1 MKSQLW
7 WKWLVVAFLTVTSI
21 YLVTPLSEKLR
32 LGLDLRGGSSMTVE
46 LDGAALREMVKDENP
61 EASEEQIEKAVAD
74 ATAAADETA
83 VEIIRSRIDSLGT
96 EEPVITKG
104 KNGRIYVQMP
114 GASAEQRARAESLI
128 KSVAFLDFRL
138 VSVRSAEKAARLL
151 DRGSAPRGYK
161 IADMGEAGQ
170 CYVRDRSVPEP
181 DPRSLRTF
189 GDPDPGYVFALEK
202 DRVGASDVYRPIYI
216 ERRARMTGRSL
227 SRAGVTHDDYGRVLV
242 SLKFDGEGK
251 RRFAEITRKY
261 CAVQGGRAGR
271 QLAIVLD
278 GIVYSAPVLDEPIT
292 GGAAVIRG
300 SFTLEEAQTLK
311 NVLNAG
317 AMPAPLKFLGKRF
330 VNPTLGED
338 SIADAKVAICVGVAA
353 VLLFMALYYR
363 AMGVVADLALLLNFV
378 LLPLAAVLA
387 SGLLSQFSSDATMS
401 GGSLLRLPVLTLPG
415 IAGILLSV
423 GMAVDA
429 NVLIYERTR
438 EETAAGRP
446 GWPAVMAGY
455 QRAFSAIFDGN
466 ITTVLTG
473 VVLFVFGTGL
483 IRGFAVT
490 LVAGIVA
497 SMFTALFFTRIVFQS
512 ALSEQTQWKP
522 KMMQAVK
529 PGVNIPFIANSRR
542 FATLAVA
549 VIVVTLAVTAVRGFK
564 KPSSI
569 FGVDFTGGARVSW
582 SVKPAT
588 AATAQERT
596 EGTEGT
602 EGTASG
608 AAPEAAAEASAE
620 AVAEAAAEAAPEAAA
635 EASAEAVAEAAAEAA
650 PEAAAEAV
658 AEDLSEEAK
667 ALAADHG
674 ALPSLAAIRAA
685 AKAAG
690 VDDAEPQYQFSD
702 GGAFLEIKTVLTE
715 IDGTEISEVLS
726 NALSDASDPELAKGV
741 FTYLDI
747 DSIGSQIG
755 SEMKSTAVKAIALST
770 LIMLVYIGFRFEFG
784 FGLGAIVA
792 LVHDV
797 LITIGIFACLGFQF
811 NLTIVA
817 ALLTIVGYGVNDT
830 IVLFDRVR
838 EELKRD
844 QKSSFP
850 DLVNRCVNQTL
861 SRTVL
866 TSVTTVIPVAALIL
880 FCKGDIRAFGVCMLV
895 GIVVSTFSSVFIAS
909 PVTLA
914 WYKGKRPAFQKN

>member
-7 WKWLVVAFLTVTSI
+7 WKWIVVAALTITSL
-21 YLVTPLSEKLR
+21 YLVTPLSRKLR

-46 LDGAALREMVKDENP
+46 LDRDALREMVKEENP
-61 EASEEQIEKAVAD
+61 NASEEKIVQEVEAAEK
-74 ATAAADETA
+74 AADETA
-83 VEIIRSRIDSLGT
+83 VEVIRNRIDSLGT

-114 GASAEQRARAESLI
+114 GASAEQRNRAEALI

-138 VSVRSAEKAARLL
+138 VSVNSSKEASRLL

-161 IADMGEAGQ
+161 VEDFGEKGVW
-170 CYVRDRSVPEP
+170 YVRDRSVPEP

-189 GDPDPGYVFALEK
+189 GNPMPGYVFALEK
-202 DRVGASDVYRPIYI
+202 DRIGTSDVYRPIYI
-216 ERRARMTGRSL
+216 ERRPRLTGRAL
-227 SRAGVTHDDYGRVLV
+227 ARAGVTYDDYGRVLV
-242 SLKFDGEGK
+242 SLKFDGDG
-251 RRFAEITRKY
+251 RREFAKITTKY
-261 CAVQGGRAGR
+261 CAVPGGRAGR

-292 GGAAVIRG
+292 GGSAVIRG
-300 SFTLEEAQTLK
+300 SFTNEEAQTLK

-338 SIADAKVAICVGVAA
+338 SIADAKVAIVVGVAA
-353 VLLFMALYYR
+353 VLVFMALYYR
-363 AMGVVADLALLLNFV
+363 AMGLVADLALVLNFL

-387 SGLLSQFSSDATMS
+387 SGLLSQFSSDATMT

-438 EETAAGRP
+438 EEVKAGRS
-446 GWPAVMAGY
+446 GWSAVMAGY

-473 VVLFVFGTGL
+473 VVLFVVGTGL

-512 ALSEQTQWKP
+512 ALSEQTSWKP
-522 KMMQAVK
+522 AMMQAVK
-529 PGVNIPFIANSRR
+529 PGINIQFIANSRK

-549 VIVVTLAVTAVRGFK
+549 VIVATIAVTAVRGFT

-582 SVKPAT
+582 SVAPAAQ
-588 AATAQERT
+588 AAKEAEAQKAA
-596 EGTEGT
+596 EGTE
-602 EGTASG
+602 EAKETA
-608 AAPEAAAEASAE
+608 AEAAAEAPATN
-620 AVAEAAAEAAPEAAA
+620 AVAEAAAEAEDPEWA
-635 EASAEAVAEAAAEAA
+635 ASAE
-650 PEAAAEAV
+650 PT
-658 AEDLSEEAK
+658 AEDLSAAAE

-685 AKAAG
+685 AIAAG

-702 GGAFLEIKTVLTE
+702 GGAFLEIKTVHADVGGKE
-715 IDGTEISEVLS
+715 VSEVLS
-726 NALSDASDPELAKGV
+726 EALSNPEDSELAKGV

-755 SEMKSTAVKAIALST
+755 SEMKKTAAWAIALST

-797 LITIGIFACLGFQF
+797 LVTIGIFACLGFQF
-811 NLTIVA
+811 NLTNVA

-866 TSVTTVIPVAALIL
+866 TSLTTVLPVAALIV
-880 FCKGDIRAFGVCMLV
+880 FCRGDIRGFGVCMLI
-895 GIVVSTFSSVFIAS
+895 GIVVSTFSSVFVAS
-909 PVTLA
+909 PVMIA

>member
-7 WKWLVVAFLTVTSI
+7 WKWIVVAFLAAASL
-21 YLVTPLSEKLR
+21 YLATPLHSKIR
-32 LGLDLRGGSSMTVE
+32 LGLDLKGGSSMTVE
-46 LDGAALREMVKDENP
+46 LDRDALREMVKDEHP
-61 EASEEQIEKAVAD
+61 DASEEEIAKRVEDAV
-74 ATAAADETA
+74 AAADETA

-114 GASAEQRARAESLI
+114 GASAEQRARAESMI

-138 VSVRSAEKAARLL
+138 VSVRSAEKAQKLLAR
-151 DRGSAPRGYK
+151 GVAPRGYK
-161 IADMGEAGQ
+161 IADMGDDGM
-170 CYVRDRSVPEP
+170 CYVRDPSVPEA
-181 DPRSLRTF
+181 DPRSIRTF
-189 GDPDPGYVFALEK
+189 GDPDPGYIFALEK
-202 DRVGASDVYRPIYI
+202 DKVGATDVYRPIYI

-227 SRAGVTHDDYGRVLV
+227 SRAGVTNDDLGRILV
-242 SLKFDGEGK
+242 SLRFDSEGTRK
-251 RRFAEITRKY
+251 FAEITRKY
-261 CAVQGGRAGR
+261 CAIQGGRAGR

-292 GGAAVIRG
+292 GGSAVIRG
-300 SFTLEEAQTLK
+300 SFTFVEAQTLK

-338 SIADAKVAICVGVAA
+338 SIADAKVAIAVGVVA
-353 VLLFMALYYR
+353 VLAFMLLYYR
-363 AMGVVADLALLLNFV
+363 AMGLVADLALALNFL

-438 EETAAGRP
+438 EEVRAGKP
-446 GWPAVMAGY
+446 GWPSVMAGY
-455 QRAFSAIFDGN
+455 TRAFSAIFDGN
-466 ITTVLTG
+466 ITTILTG

-512 ALSEQTQWKP
+512 ALSEHTTWKP
-522 KMMQAVK
+522 SMMQAVR
-529 PGVNIPFIANSRR
+529 PDINVPFVANAKK
-542 FATLAVA
+542 FALLAVA
-549 VIVVTLAVTAVRGFK
+549 LIVATVAVTVVRGVA
-564 KPSSI
+564 KPSSV

-588 AATAQERT
+588 AQE
-596 EGTEGT
+596 
-602 EGTASG
+602 
-608 AAPEAAAEASAE
+608 EAAADAADAIAGDESGENVEETAAAA
-620 AVAEAAAEAAPEAAA
+620 AVDDLTDAAEALA
-635 EASAEAVAEAAAEAA
+635 E
-650 PEAAAEAV
+650 
-658 AEDLSEEAK
+658 
-667 ALAADHG
+667 DHG

-685 AKAAG
+685 ANAAG
-690 VDDAEPQYQFSD
+690 IDDAEPQYQFSD
-702 GGAFLEIKTVLTE
+702 GGAFLEIKTVHTE
-715 IDGTEISEVLS
+715 INGVEVSEALS
-726 NALSDASDPELAKGV
+726 AALSDANDPELAKGV
-741 FTYLDI
+741 FTYLDV

-755 SEMKSTAVKAIALST
+755 SEMKKTAAWAIALST
-770 LIMLVYIGFRFEFG
+770 VIMLLYIGFRFEFG

-797 LITIGIFACLGFQF
+797 LLTIGVFACLGFQF

-844 QKSSFP
+844 QKADFP
-850 DLVNRCVNQTL
+850 VIVNRCINQTL

-866 TSVTTVIPVAALIL
+866 TSVTTALPVAALIL
-880 FCKGDIRAFGVCMLV
+880 FCRGDIRAFGVCMLI
-895 GIVVSTFSSVFIAS
+895 GIVTSTFSSIFIAS

-914 WYKGKRPAFQKN
+914 WSKGKRPDFRKS

>member
-189 GDPDPGYVFALEK
+189 GDPDPGYIFALEK
-202 DRVGASDVYRPIYI
+202 DRVGTSDVYRPIYI

-466 ITTVLTG
+466 ITTILTG

-588 AATAQERT
+588 AASAQERT

-620 AVAEAAAEAAPEAAA
+620 AVAEAAAEA
-635 EASAEAVAEAAAEAA
+635 V
-650 PEAAAEAV
+650 V
-658 AEDLSEEAK
+658 EDLSEEAK

-726 NALSDASDPELAKGV
+726 NALSDASDPELAKGE

-866 TSVTTVIPVAALIL
+866 TSATTVIPVAALIL

>member
-7 WKWLVVAFLTVTSI
+7 WKWLVVAFLTVTSL

-61 EASEEQIEKAVAD
+61 EASEEQIDKAVAD

-189 GDPDPGYVFALEK
+189 GDPDPGYIFALEK
-202 DRVGASDVYRPIYI
+202 DRVGTSDVYRPIYI

-292 GGAAVIRG
+292 GGSAVIRG

-363 AMGVVADLALLLNFV
+363 AMGVVADLALLLNFI

-466 ITTVLTG
+466 LTTVLTG

-549 VIVVTLAVTAVRGFK
+549 VIVVTLAVTAVRGFRN
-564 KPSSI
+564 PASV

-582 SVKPAT
+582 SVKPAM

-608 AAPEAAAEASAE
+608 
-620 AVAEAAAEAAPEAAA
+620 AAPEAAA

-674 ALPSLAAIRAA
+674 ALPSLASIRAA
-685 AKAAG
+685 AQAAG

-715 IDGTEISEVLS
+715 VNGVEISEVLS
-726 NALSDASDPELAKGV
+726 TALSDTSDPELAKGE

-784 FGLGAIVA
+784 FGLGAIIA

-797 LITIGIFACLGFQF
+797 LITIGLFSCLGFQF

-844 QKSSFP
+844 QKSSFQ

-866 TSVTTVIPVAALIL
+866 TSATTVIPVAALIV
-880 FCKGDIRAFGVCMLV
+880 FCKGDIRAFGVCMLI

-914 WYKGKRPAFQKN
+914 WYRGKRPAFQKN

>member
-7 WKWLVVAFLTVTSI
+7 WKWLVVAFLAVTSV
-21 YLVTPLSEKLR
+21 YLMTPLSEKLR

-46 LDGAALREMVKDENP
+46 LDGAALREMVRDDNP
-61 EASEEQIEKAVAD
+61 DASEEQIEKMVAD

-83 VEIIRSRIDSLGT
+83 VEIIRNRIDSLGT

-104 KNGRIYVQMP
+104 RNGRIYVQMP
-114 GASAEQRARAESLI
+114 GASAEQRARAEALV

-151 DRGSAPRGYK
+151 DRGSAPRGYQ
-161 IADMGEAGQ
+161 IADMGDAGL

-189 GDPDPGYVFALEK
+189 GDPDPGYIFALEK
-202 DRVGASDVYRPIYI
+202 DRVGTSDVYRPLYI
-216 ERRARMTGRSL
+216 ERRARMTGRLL

-251 RRFAEITRKY
+251 RRFADITRKY

-292 GGAAVIRG
+292 GGSAVIRG

-338 SIADAKVAICVGVAA
+338 SIADAKVAIGVGVAA
-353 VLLFMALYYR
+353 VLLFMAFYYR

-446 GWPAVMAGY
+446 GWPSVMAGY

-483 IRGFAVT
+483 VRGFAVT

-522 KMMQAVK
+522 SMMQAVK
-529 PGVNIPFIANSRR
+529 PGVNIPFIANARK
-542 FATLAVA
+542 FAAVAVA
-549 VIVVTLAVTAVRGFK
+549 VIVVTVAITAVRGLQ

-582 SVKPAT
+582 SVKPA
-588 AATAQERT
+588 AAAEAAAPEAT

-602 EGTASG
+602 EAT
-608 AAPEAAAEASAE
+608 
-620 AVAEAAAEAAPEAAA
+620 AAEAAPEAAPA
-635 EASAEAVAEAAAEAA
+635 ATNAAEAA
-650 PEAAAEAV
+650 EVAGAAAETAEAV
-658 AEDLSEEAK
+658 AEDLSDEAK

-674 ALPSLAAIRAA
+674 ELPSLAAIRAA

-702 GGAFLEIKTVLTE
+702 GGAFLEIKTVRT
-715 IDGTEISEVLS
+715 DVGGTEISEVLS
-726 NALSDASDPELAKGV
+726 AALSDASNPELAKGA

-770 LIMLVYIGFRFEFG
+770 LIMLLYIGFRFEFG

-797 LITIGIFACLGFQF
+797 LVTIGVFACLGFQF

-866 TSVTTVIPVAALIL
+866 TSVTTMLPVAALIL
-880 FCKGDIRAFGVCMLV
+880 FCKGDIRAFGVCMLI

-914 WYKGKRPAFQKN
+914 WYRGKRPAFQKN